1 MPFSRY
7 CKKLPRVVK
16 PTYKEH
22 PETIGEHIQKKR
34 IEGNLTQLYVGQL
47 IGVSKRAI
55 TMWERGRSQPYIAHY
70 PKIIKFLGY
79 YPFMEET
86 ETLGGTLLMS
96 RRMHGL
102 SAEELGKWFGVS
114 RSTILGYER
123 NKIVPSEQILIL
135 YYEFD
140 IEQTKPLT

>member
-1 MPFSRY
+1 
-7 CKKLPRVVK
+7 
-16 PTYKEH
+16 
-22 PETIGEHIQKKR
+22 
-34 IEGNLTQLYVGQL
+34 
-47 IGVSKRAI
+47 
-55 TMWERGRSQPYIAHY
+55 
-70 PKIIKFLGY
+70 
-79 YPFMEET
+79 MEET